1 MKFWVY
7 VAVGWLA
14 MAMWTAIGSRLGM
27 GHVLPDAAVVT
38 VVFVAIRREPIPVT
52 LCALALGYLAGRQAL
67 APVGLHETALV
78 ACALVVYMT
87 AGSVAASGVAFFAL
101 ASGGTVMLY
110 HLLLFIL
117 TRVFG
122 GAAGFAG
129 WATAMLVPD
138 AVATAALALVSH
150 PVLAAIERRISADQ
164 REELSWH

>member
-1 MKFWVY
+1 MLRSSPWFSWRFV
-7 VAVGWLA
+7 VSQFRLHSALSPSGISQAV
-14 MAMWTAIGSRLGM
+14 
-27 GHVLPDAAVVT
+27 
-38 VVFVAIRREPIPVT
+38 RRWHPW
-52 LCALALGYLAGRQAL
+52 G
-67 APVGLHETALV
+67 
-78 ACALVVYMT
+78 CALVVYMT